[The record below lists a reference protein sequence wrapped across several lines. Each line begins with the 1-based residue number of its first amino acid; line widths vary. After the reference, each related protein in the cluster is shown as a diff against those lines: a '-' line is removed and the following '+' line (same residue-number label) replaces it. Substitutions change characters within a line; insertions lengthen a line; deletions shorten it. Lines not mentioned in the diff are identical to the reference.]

1 MLMKVLPTNGR
12 DLRIFLVSFVIALV
26 MNIGGFFKVTS
37 GTEFSYWLLNFLLW
51 IVLSMV
57 VIRLVVWVF
66 KKVS

>member
-1 MLMKVLPTNGR
+1 MKVLPTSGR
-12 DLRIFLVSFVIALV
+12 DLRIFLVSFVVALV

-37 GTEFSYWLLNFLLW
+37 GELFLYWLLNFFLW
-51 IVLSMV
+51 IILAMV